1 MNSLLGVL
9 VGLAMIA
16 GGALVYR
23 YADGLAGVR
32 TRALPAGV
40 AGAPGEGQ
48 EMKVALNRAF
58 ALGAAVL
65 GAATVLVSL
74 T

>member
-23 YADGLAGVR
+23 HADGLAGIR

-40 AGAPGEGQ
+40 AGAPGDGQ
-48 EMKVALNRAF
+48 ELEVALNRAF
-58 ALGAAVL
+58 ALGAVL
-65 GAATVLVSL
+65 LGVATVLVYL

>member
-1 MNSLLGVL
+1 MNSLLSVVL
-9 VGLAMIA
+9 GFAMIV
-16 GGALVYR
+16 GGLLVYR
-23 YADGLAGVR
+23 YADGIAGVR

-40 AGAPGEGQ
+40 AGAPGDGQ
-48 EMKVALNRAF
+48 ELKVALNRAF
-58 ALGAAVL
+58 ALGAVVL